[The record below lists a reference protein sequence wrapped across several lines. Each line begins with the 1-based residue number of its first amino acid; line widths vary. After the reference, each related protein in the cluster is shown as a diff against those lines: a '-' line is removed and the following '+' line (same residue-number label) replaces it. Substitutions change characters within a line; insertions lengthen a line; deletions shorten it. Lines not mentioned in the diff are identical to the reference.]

1 MDTNDKSMTD
11 AARNAARTA
20 ANDVKNAARKVTGK
34 TAAGVESTT
43 DRVVDRPDSTRAS
56 DTGRKVGEGVGGT
69 AGVGAGAAVGSL
81 GGPVGTV
88 IGAIAGAV
96 GGWWAGRGVSDAAA
110 SYSNTN
116 DTYYRNRFADLPAS
130 SRGRFTSYDQARPAY
145 ELGYLASQNPD
156 YRGRSFDQVEGDLRR
171 GWTPEVERQTGYSWN
186 DARNAVAEGYAH
198 GSSSAQERTT
208 AQGSNPNEQRI
219 TRSEEELVVS
229 KRPVKAGEVDL
240 KKTVQTEH
248 VSKSVPLRH
257 DEVEVE
263 RHPISADSHAQD
275 VKIGEQTVSIPL
287 TAEEPVVN
295 KRAVAKEEVIVK
307 KHAVEEKRNVE
318 ADVRKERVDINKS
331 GRANTNN
338 TEANTDIPPR

>member
-1 MDTNDKSMTD
+1 MTD
-11 AARNAARTA
+11 AARDAARTA

-34 TAAGVESTT
+34 TAAGAESTT
-43 DRVVDRPDSTRAS
+43 DRVVDGPDSTRAS
-56 DTGRKVGEGVGGT
+56 DTGRKVGEGVGGA

-81 GGPVGTV
+81 AGPVGTV
-88 IGAIAGAV
+88 VGAIAGAV

-116 DTYYRNRFADLPAS
+116 DTYYRNRFADLPES
-130 SRGRFTSYDQARPAY
+130 SRGRFASYDRARPAY

-156 YRGRSFDQVEGDLRR
+156 YRGRSFDQVESDLRR
-171 GWTPEVERQTGYSWN
+171 GWTPEVERETGYSWN
-186 DARNAVAEGYAH
+186 DARNVVAEGYAH
-198 GSSSAQERTT
+198 GSTSAQERTA
-208 AQGSNPNEQRI
+208 AQGSTTANEQRI

-257 DEVEVE
+257 DEVDVE
-263 RHPISADSHAQD
+263 RHPISADRNAKD

-318 ADVRKERVDINKS
+318 ADLRKERVDINKS
-331 GRANTNN
+331 GRANT
-338 TEANTDIPPR
+338 TNTDTNPDVPPR